1 MYPINLMLE
10 GRRCLVVGGGTVA
23 ERKVTSL
30 LAAGAAVTVIA
41 PAVTIQL
48 RQWWMQGRLEWLCR
62 AFEISDVAGYFLV
75 ICATSDSAAN
85 AAAAAAGRS
94 GSVLV
99 NVVDQPALCNFT
111 VPSVFC
117 QGDLVLTASTNG
129 KAPAMSRW
137 FRQHWQT
144 AYGEGY
150 GQWLDFLG
158 LFRLAVQRQ
167 VPSAQERQIF
177 WRNALSDQVMDL
189 VGLGLLAEA
198 ESVMEQA
205 LADFIRRQSK

>member
-1 MYPINLMLE
+1 
-10 GRRCLVVGGGTVA
+10 
-23 ERKVTSL
+23 
-30 LAAGAAVTVIA
+30 
-41 PAVTIQL
+41 
-48 RQWWMQGRLEWLCR
+48 
-62 AFEISDVAGYFLV
+62 
-75 ICATSDSAAN
+75 
-85 AAAAAAGRS
+85 
-94 GSVLV
+94 
-99 NVVDQPALCNFT
+99 
-111 VPSVFC
+111 
-117 QGDLVLTASTNG
+117 
-129 KAPAMSRW
+129 MSRW
-137 FRQHWQT
+137 FRQHWQI